1 MILETKNLIIRPS
14 EFDDLKL
21 FYQWERMPEVTE
33 FFSIKDNQ
41 TEAEVHHKYFNDLDD
56 PTNEQYTIL
65 LKKEDGSTD
74 TIGRIVLGDIIQG
87 WKGEI
92 WRIYIGDTSLRGKGY
107 GRQAM
112 EAMMK
117 YCFEVLDL
125 QRLYLDHYTGN
136 PAEYL
141 YRNLGFTKEGVLR
154 QNCRKNGILY
164 DVHLFSMLKNEYEE
178 LYCKQTIYGEIKKG
192 C

>member
-1 MILETKNLIIRPS
+1 MVLETKDLIIRPS
-14 EFDDLKL
+14 EFDDLKQ
-21 FYQWERMPEVTE
+21 FYQWELLPEVTK

-41 TEAEVHHKYFNDLDD
+41 TEEEVHHKYFSDLDD
-56 PTNEQYTIL
+56 PSNEQFTIL
-65 LKKEDGSTD
+65 LKNEDGTNS
-74 TIGRIVLGDIIQG
+74 TIGRIVLGDIIKG
-87 WKGEI
+87 WKGEV

-112 EAMMK
+112 EAIMQ
-117 YCFEVLDL
+117 YCFQVLEL

-154 QNCRKNGILY
+154 HNCRKNGILY
-164 DVHLFSMLKNEYEE
+164 DVHLFSMLRDEYEN
-178 LYCKQTIYGEIKKG
+178 LYCK
-192 C
+192 